1 MPRAMLA
8 RSISNEL
15 RAAWVAWLMMFR
27 ERFYLYGRTYALDWL
42 VRPIFEL
49 AIAAL
54 IYYRA
59 GSDRVAYVVVALAAS
74 NLVFSAVYFVGEILD
89 RERVKGTLPGLFL
102 TPCRRTSWM
111 AGYAFAGILETAG
124 RITVVLLAGVLL
136 FDVRLDPN
144 FAGLA
149 FVLPL
154 FILSLSGMALTLCG
168 IGLLIKRANALS
180 NLVSPFL
187 ILLGGVYF
195 PVSTLPDPLYYVARA
210 LPISYGIEAIAAL
223 AIDGA
228 SLSSV
233 RDSLLPLT
241 GFALVSPFIG
251 LLAFDAIDRLVRR
264 RGEVDIY

>member
-1 MPRAMLA
+1 MQHATPA

-15 RAAWVAWLMMFR
+15 RAAFVAWQMMFR
-27 ERFYLYGRTYALDWL
+27 ERFYLYGRSYALDWL

-49 AIAAL
+49 SIAAL

-74 NLVFSAVYFVGEILD
+74 NLLFSSIYFVGEILD
-89 RERVKGTLPGLFL
+89 RERIKGTLPSLFL

-124 RITVVLLAGVLL
+124 RIAVVLLAGMIL

-144 FAGLA
+144 YPALA
-149 FVLPL
+149 VVLPL
-154 FILSLSGMALTLCG
+154 FVLSLSGLALTLCG

-195 PVSTLPDPLYYVARA
+195 PVTTLPDPLYYAARA
-210 LPISYGIEAIAAL
+210 LPVSYAMDAITAITIE
-223 AIDGA
+223 GA
-228 SLSSV
+228 SLSDV
-233 RDSLLPLT
+233 WDSLLPLA
-241 GFALVSPFIG
+241 GFAVVSPFIG
-251 LLAFDAIDRLVRR
+251 LVAFDAIDRLVRR